1 MTKHLDIPFSVLDL
15 SPINLGSTPA
25 ESFRNSLS
33 LAQHAERLG
42 YKRFWLAEHH
52 NMPGIASA
60 ATSVVIGYIAG
71 GTSTIRVGAGGIM
84 LPNHAPLVIVEQFG
98 TLESLFPDRID
109 LGLGRAP
116 GSDQMTARALRRT
129 LHSDG
134 DDFPELL
141 EELRFF
147 FQPPVENQRV
157 RAVPGAGL
165 NIPIWLLGSSGFSA
179 RLAGQLGL
187 PFAFAG
193 HFSPEYILPALKL
206 YRETFEPSDKLQKP
220 YAMLAMNV
228 VAAETDEEA
237 QFLATT
243 QFQSFL
249 RLTRGTPGQMLPP
262 VENMDEIWTP
272 QEKAAVESRLG
283 GSIIGSAATVKA
295 GLERILAETAA
306 DELMLNSMIFD
317 HAARLRSYE
326 IVAEVRKQSVSA
338 QTV

>member
-1 MTKHLDIPFSVLDL
+1 
-15 SPINLGSTPA
+15 
-25 ESFRNSLS
+25 
-33 LAQHAERLG
+33 
-42 YKRFWLAEHH
+42 
-52 NMPGIASA
+52 
-60 ATSVVIGYIAG
+60 
-71 GTSTIRVGAGGIM
+71 
-84 LPNHAPLVIVEQFG
+84 
-98 TLESLFPDRID
+98 
-109 LGLGRAP
+109 
-116 GSDQMTARALRRT
+116 MTARALRRT
-129 LHSDG
+129 LYSDG

-141 EELRFF
+141 QELRFF
-147 FQPPVENQRV
+147 FQTPVENQRV
-157 RAVPGAGL
+157 RAVPGAGI

-206 YRETFEPSDKLQKP
+206 YRETFEPSDELEKP

-228 VAAETDEEA
+228 IAADTDEEA

-295 GLERILAETAA
+295 GLERILTETAA
-306 DELMLNSMIFD
+306 DELMVNAMIFD
-317 HAARLRSYE
+317 HSARLRSYE
-326 IVAEVRKQSVSA
+326 IVAEVRKESASA
-338 QTV
+338 QTG